1 MALPRIVPLTPID
14 LDKPRHLLFT
24 REAVFTIGDL
34 LTQLTG
40 QEMTF
45 LSGLFEL
52 DEARQDL
59 KTILAYS
66 LRKLSIYL
74 WQGLRHEDPTL
85 TLEQVQ
91 DAMPYT
97 DAVGLFALMQKV
109 IDAWNATSPTLA
121 PGQEPAPGGT
131 EDVAPLAASTGNDS
145 GVLNGLAS
153 ASVSVSSGV

>member
-1 MALPRIVPLTPID
+1 MPRIVPLTPID
-14 LDKPRHLLFT
+14 LDKPRQLLFD

-40 QEMTF
+40 TEMTF

-52 DEARQDL
+52 DEARQDV
-59 KTILAYS
+59 KTILSYS

-74 WQGLRHEDPTL
+74 WQGLRHEDPAL

-97 DAVGLFALMQKV
+97 DAVGLMALMQKV
-109 IDAWNATSPTLA
+109 ITAWNATSPALA
-121 PGQEPAPGGT
+121 PGQEPVQGGT

-145 GVLNGLAS
+145 GPLNGLAS
-153 ASVSVSSGV
+153 ASASVSSGV